1 MGPVR
6 HPIMWIRYL
15 NALLA
20 SLVLTMGLWIV
31 AGEMPPP
38 AAVAV
43 YGLIAG
49 ALVWLCSS
57 NTAIWAWTT
66 LLFGAESLAWPIS
79 MMVRIKVA
87 GLDPTEQQ
95 MQDML
100 TAILFGLFSSIFWF
114 TFAYGLFKRVWA
126 PEGSARE
133 STVQAG
139 GVAGGPSSGRRRR
152 SHRGRRA

>member
-1 MGPVR
+1 
-6 HPIMWIRYL
+6 MWIRSL
-15 NALLA
+15 NALLG

-31 AGEMPPP
+31 AGELSPP

-49 ALVWLCSS
+49 ALGRLCSS
-57 NTAIWAWTT
+57 NSAIWAWTT

-79 MMVRIKVA
+79 MMVRIKLA
-87 GLDPTEQQ
+87 GVDPTEQQ

-114 TFAYGLFKRVWA
+114 TFAFGLFKRTWK
-126 PEGSARE
+126 PEGSAQE
-133 STVQAG
+133 SSRQRDDVTSNT
-139 GVAGGPSSGRRRR
+139 PTGRRRR
-152 SHRGRRA
+152 SHKRRRS

>member
-1 MGPVR
+1 
-6 HPIMWIRYL
+6 MWIRCL
-15 NALLA
+15 NALLG

-31 AGEMPPP
+31 AGEMSPPT
-38 AAVAV
+38 AVAV

-49 ALVWLCSS
+49 ALGWLCSS

-79 MMVRIKVA
+79 MMARIKLA

-114 TFAYGLFKRVWA
+114 TFAYGLFKRALA
-126 PEGSARE
+126 PERSGRE
-133 STVQAG
+133 STVEAG
-139 GVAGGPSSGRRRR
+139 GAAGGTPPGRRRR
-152 SHRGRRA
+152 SHKGRRA

>member
-31 AGEMPPP
+31 AGEMSPP

-79 MMVRIKVA
+79 MMVRTKLASVE
-87 GLDPTEQQ
+87 PTEQQ

-100 TAILFGLFSSIFWF
+100 TAFLFGLFSSIFWF
-114 TFAYGLFKRVWA
+114 TFSYGLFKRA
-126 PEGSARE
+126 QTPEGGTRE
-133 STVQAG
+133 SIEQAG
-139 GVAGGPSSGRRRR
+139 GVAGSAPTGRRRR
-152 SHRGRRA
+152 TQKERRT

>member
-1 MGPVR
+1 M
-6 HPIMWIRYL
+6 
-15 NALLA
+15 
-20 SLVLTMGLWIV
+20 S
-31 AGEMPPP
+31 PPT
-38 AAVAV
+38 AVAV

-49 ALVWLCSS
+49 ALGWLCSS

-79 MMVRIKVA
+79 MMVRIKLA

-114 TFAYGLFKRVWA
+114 TFAYGLFKRALA
-126 PEGSARE
+126 PERSGRE
-133 STVQAG
+133 STVEAG
-139 GVAGGPSSGRRRR
+139 GAAGGTPPGRRRR
-152 SHRGRRA
+152 SHKGRRA

>member
-1 MGPVR
+1 
-6 HPIMWIRYL
+6 MWIRCL
-15 NALLA
+15 NALLG

-38 AAVAV
+38 TAVAV

-49 ALVWLCSS
+49 ALGWLCSS

-79 MMVRIKVA
+79 MMVRIKLA
-87 GLDPTEQQ
+87 GMDPTEQQ

-114 TFAYGLFKRVWA
+114 TFAYGLFKCAWA
-126 PEGSARE
+126 PERSGRE
-133 STVQAG
+133 STVEAG
-139 GVAGGPSSGRRRR
+139 GAAAGTPPGRRRR
-152 SHRGRRA
+152 SHKGRRA

>member
-1 MGPVR
+1 MA
-6 HPIMWIRYL
+6 MWIRYL
-15 NALLA
+15 NALLG
-20 SLVLTMGLWIV
+20 SLVLTTGLWIAV
-31 AGEMPPP
+31 GELSPP

-49 ALVWLCSS
+49 ALGWLCSN

-79 MMVRIKVA
+79 MMVRIKLA
-87 GLDPTEQQ
+87 GMDPTEQQ

-114 TFAYGLFKRVWA
+114 TFAYGLFKRTRI
-126 PEGSARE
+126 PEGTAQASPQRVGDATSSA
-133 STVQAG
+133 
-139 GVAGGPSSGRRRR
+139 PPGRRRR
-152 SHRGRRA
+152 SQKGRRA